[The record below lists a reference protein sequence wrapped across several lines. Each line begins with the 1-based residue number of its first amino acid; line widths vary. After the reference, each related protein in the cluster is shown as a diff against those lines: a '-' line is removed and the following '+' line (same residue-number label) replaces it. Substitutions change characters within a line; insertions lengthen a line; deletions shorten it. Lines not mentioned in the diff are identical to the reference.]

1 MEDYDIIETKETSQK
16 KNNSIILEYINEFSS
31 VKLDSEEKEITMMV
45 HIKAPKIENINER
58 KKNLRISAVIDVSG
72 SMNGEKLE
80 LAKESLMFMVNE
92 LSNDD
97 EFGIVAFESNVDIV
111 LPIVKLNK
119 ENKELALYKIK
130 EMKTGG
136 CTNLSGGLFTGIE
149 QIRSNLSN
157 NTINSILLFTDGQA
171 NNGISKPQPLLSEL
185 NKRIDNKNDHVI
197 YTFGFGEDHNG
208 DLLRKISEAGYGMYS
223 FIQNTSAMK
232 EIFTNCLAG
241 LMSVVAQN
249 LKLVVTPCESI
260 EVVKVWTKFN
270 CEKEGTSTIVSIK
283 DLFSEESR
291 DILVILKGG
300 KISGKLNDNMSL
312 AKFTLTYDNI
322 LTGVNDSVNLISTI
336 KLSNEESN
344 ENSNLILDEQRNRM
358 IMLEELEKA
367 NLEAEKGEIENAN
380 ERINLTRN
388 RLFASPSGK
397 TGYTTGILNDLN
409 NIQQV
414 FANREEYASKG
425 SKIYSEKISSHVA
438 QRCNAVLSDSDSDEC
453 DNNENKKDMKEKKV
467 KSTAKMYCNSIQKN
481 MQKKSRK

>member
-1 MEDYDIIETKETSQK
+1 MEDYDIIDTKDANQQ
-16 KNNSIILEYINEFSS
+16 KNNSIALECINEFSS
-31 VKLDSEEKEITMMV
+31 VKLNSEQKELTTMI
-45 HIKAPKIENINER
+45 HIKAPKLENINDR

-72 SMNGEKLE
+72 SMNGVKLE

-92 LSNDD
+92 LSSDD
-97 EFGIVAFESNVDIV
+97 EFGIVVFESNVDVV
-111 LPIVKLNK
+111 LPIKKLNK
-119 ENKELALYKIK
+119 ENKEMALHKIK

-157 NTINSILLFTDGQA
+157 NTINSVLLFTDGQA
-171 NNGISKPQPLLSEL
+171 NNGICKPHLLLNEL
-185 NKRIDNKNDHVI
+185 NKKIDNKNDHVI

-249 LKLVVTPCESI
+249 LKLVVTPCENV
-260 EVVKVWTKFN
+260 ELVKVWTKFT

-291 DILVILKGG
+291 DILVVLKSN
-300 KISGKLNDNMSL
+300 KITGNENDNIEL
-312 AKFTLTYDNI
+312 VKYILTYDNV
-322 LTGVNDSVNLISTI
+322 LMNVNESIKSVSKI
-336 KLSNEESN
+336 KLNNEESN
-344 ENSNLILDEQRNRM
+344 ENPNLILDEQRNRM

-367 NLEAEKGEIENAN
+367 NLEAEQGEIEKAN

-388 RLFASPSGK
+388 RLIGSPSAK
-397 TGYTTGILNDLN
+397 TGYTAGILNDLN

-414 FANREEYASKG
+414 FANKDEYVAKG
-425 SKIYSEKISSHVA
+425 SKIYADKISAHVA
-438 QRCNAVLSDSDSDEC
+438 QRCNAVLSESDSD
-453 DNNENKKDMKEKKV
+453 DENCEGQLKKEKKV
-467 KSTAKMYCNSIQKN
+467 KSTGKMYCNSIQKS
-481 MQKKSRK
+481 MQKKSRM